1 MAIKTYL
8 TSDEIQRMIGQ
19 ALYLRD
25 KVILSFLSDSG
36 CRCSELLKLKVENL
50 DLENNVVLIPHLKRG
65 IKKRCPECGR
75 SAGRNT
81 PFCSK
86 CGCDLSK
93 VTAEGIEERSRLIN
107 IGPETAQLLEEYTR
121 NFKPSE
127 QVIKLSRQRVYT
139 IVRNAA
145 QAIGIKGKAI
155 LNPESG
161 KKHYVHP
168 HNFRDSLAVSWL
180 SIAGSDV
187 GKQKAL
193 QEHLGHL
200 KFETTVRYNK
210 LTPAKVKQVSDEV
223 RQMRFS
229 HQAQEPQVK

>member
-1 MAIKTYL
+1 MPIKTYL
-8 TSDEIQRMIGQ
+8 TSDEIQQMKNQ
-19 ALYLRD
+19 APYLRD
-25 KVILSFLSDSG
+25 QVILSFFGDTG
-36 CRCSELLKLKVENL
+36 CRVSELLQVKVENL

-65 IKKRCPECGR
+65 IKKKCPDCGY

-93 VTAEGIEERSRLIN
+93 VAAEGIEERSRLIN
-107 IGPETAQLLEEYTR
+107 IGSETAELLKKYIKNLE
-121 NFKPSE
+121 PSE
-127 QVIKLSRQRVYT
+127 NIIKITRQQVYN

-145 QAIGIKGKAI
+145 QSVGIKGKAI
-155 LNPESG
+155 LNPETG
-161 KKHYVHP
+161 KKHYPHP

-180 SIAGSDV
+180 SIAGTDV

-193 QEHLGHL
+193 QEHLGHK
-200 KFETTVRYNK
+200 KFETTMRYNK
-210 LTPAKVKQVSDEV
+210 LTPSRVKEISDEV

-229 HQAQEPQVK
+229 REA

>member
-1 MAIKTYL
+1 MPIKTFL
-8 TSDEIQRMIGQ
+8 TSDEIQRMIDQ

-25 KVILSFLSDSG
+25 KVILSFYADTG
-36 CRCSELLKLKVENL
+36 ARVSELLKLKVENL

-65 IKKRCPECGR
+65 IKKRCPDCGR

-86 CGCDLSK
+86 CGYNLSK
-93 VTAEGIEERSRLIN
+93 VVAEGIEERSRLIN
-107 IGPETAQLLEEYTR
+107 IGPETAKLFKEYTK
-121 NFKPSE
+121 NLEPSE
-127 QVIKLSRQRVYT
+127 QIIKLSRQRIHL
-139 IVRNAA
+139 IVRDAA

-168 HNFRDSLAVSWL
+168 HSFRDALAVSWL

-200 KFETTVRYNK
+200 KFETTIKYNK
-210 LTPAKVKQVSDEV
+210 LSPAKVKQVSDEV

-229 HQAQEPQVK
+229 HQAQGPQVE